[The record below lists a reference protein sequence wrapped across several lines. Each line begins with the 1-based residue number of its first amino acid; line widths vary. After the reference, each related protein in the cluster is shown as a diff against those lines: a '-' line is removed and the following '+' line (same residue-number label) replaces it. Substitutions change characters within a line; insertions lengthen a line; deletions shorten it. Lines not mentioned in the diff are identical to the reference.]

1 MRELRHDN
9 LVPFL
14 GACVESGH
22 ICILTPFCSRG
33 SLEDVLDNED
43 YRLDNMFIASLVADL
58 IKVNPII
65 RFHFKMLNISS
76 RPEIS
81 INLKKY
87 FCSFLT
93 NFLFLLLFFI

>member
-22 ICILTPFCSRG
+22 ICILMPFCSRG

-58 IKVNPII
+58 LKVGL
-65 RFHFKMLNISS
+65 RFRRFELSLLGMYVS
-76 RPEIS
+76 
-81 INLKKY
+81 
-87 FCSFLT
+87 T
-93 NFLFLLLFFI
+93 N

>member
-22 ICILTPFCSRG
+22 ICILMPFCSRG

-58 IKVNPII
+58 IKVSFLCAVKMRNASII
-65 RFHFKMLNISS
+65 SEETCVTEFTIVLANGFASFWQNISA
-76 RPEIS
+76 
-81 INLKKY
+81 
-87 FCSFLT
+87 
-93 NFLFLLLFFI
+93 